1 MKTLFFTFLT
11 FISLMACKSDDDNN
25 IEEEI
30 TTEAGAANITL
41 TAGGEQYK
49 INGSCGWAVV
59 MGSRYIGAKDE
70 ANSLKT
76 FSTFF
81 NINELPTATTT
92 YTLVANQND
101 TAPNHIWMNITEI
114 RGGGLFEYT
123 SSDTSGTLTLKVEG
137 NKVSVDLAG
146 IVLKPSTNSGAYTN
160 LNVGAFSNP
169 GTLSG
174 TLVFYK
180 N

>member
-1 MKTLFFTFLT
+1 MKTLFFTLLT
-11 FISLMACKSDDDNN
+11 FVSLISCNRDDDNN
-25 IEEEI
+25 SEEET
-30 TTEAGAANITL
+30 TTEAGTANITL

-49 INGSCGWAVV
+49 ITGSCGGASV
-59 MGSRYIGAKDE
+59 MGQNYIGAKDE
-70 ANSLKT
+70 ANNLKT
-76 FSTFF
+76 FSTYF
-81 NINELPTATTT
+81 NITALPAATTT
-92 YTLVANQND
+92 YTLVADQND
-101 TAPNHIWMNITEI
+101 TAANHIWMNITEI

-137 NKVSVDLAG
+137 KKVSVDLGG

-180 N
+180 D

>member
-1 MKTLFFTFLT
+1 MKTLFFTLLT
-11 FISLMACKSDDDNN
+11 FFSLTACKSDDEPQ
-25 IEEEI
+25 IKEE
-30 TTEAGAANITL
+30 TNTEAGVANITL

-49 INGSCGWAVV
+49 INGSCGWATVA
-59 MGSRYIGAKDE
+59 GQNYIGAKDE
-70 ANSLKT
+70 TNSLKV
-76 FSTFF
+76 FSTYF
-81 NINELPTATTT
+81 NITALPTTTKT
-92 YTLVANQND
+92 YTLVADQND
-101 TAPNHIWMNITEI
+101 TDPNHIWMNITEI
-114 RGGGLFEYT
+114 RGGGLFEYN
-123 SSDTSGTLTLKVEG
+123 SSNTSGNLTLKVEG

-146 IVLKPSTNSGAYTN
+146 IVLKPSTNSGAFTN

>member
-1 MKTLFFTFLT
+1 
-11 FISLMACKSDDDNN
+11 
-25 IEEEI
+25 
-30 TTEAGAANITL
+30 
-41 TAGGEQYK
+41 
-49 INGSCGWAVV
+49 

-174 TLVFYK
+174 TLVFYR